1 MKITTFF
8 KIYYKHRIDKSH
20 IFKKIYIIVLLPINY
35 LLNLIFLEKKINLD
49 KESLQNK
56 DLFQKSLS
64 DLFENFNSDKG
75 DKFLNQ
81 YQKPIK
87 REKNLIDGHQY
98 NLFYEKFLN
107 KKKES
112 IIDIL
117 ELGTFKGNATAS
129 FFYFF
134 PNAVIDTGDL
144 YPDLFRYKSNR
155 INNFKIDTSSKKELH
170 EKLISKKKKYELII
184 EDAGHYF
191 KDQIISLFM
200 LFPKLKKG
208 GIFIIEELDFPDTR
222 DDMNI
227 LREKPTL
234 KNILNLVNERKDFI
248 SKYVDQSEKKYFL
261 ENFKSI
267 NIFKG
272 RFNEIAFIE
281 KK

>member
-1 MKITTFF
+1 MKIKTFF
-8 KIYYKHRIDKSH
+8 KIYYKHRIDKSN
-20 IFKKIYIIVLLPINY
+20 IFKKMYIIALLPINY
-35 LLNLIFLEKKINLD
+35 LLNLFFLEKKRNLD
-49 KESLQNK
+49 KEALHNK
-56 DLFQKSLS
+56 DLFDKNLS
-64 DLFENFNSDKG
+64 YLFEKFNSDKG

-87 REKNLIDGHQY
+87 KEKNLIDGHKY
-98 NLFYEKFLN
+98 NLFYEKILN
-107 KKKES
+107 LKKKN
-112 IIDIL
+112 INNIL

-144 YPDLFRYKSNR
+144 YPDLFRYNSNR
-155 INNFKIDTSSKKELH
+155 INNFKIDTSSKKEIN
-170 EKLISKKKKYELII
+170 EKLVSQKKKYELII

-208 GIFIIEELDFPDTR
+208 GIFVIEELDFPDTR
-222 DDMNI
+222 DDMNT
-227 LREKPTL
+227 LKEKPTL
-234 KNILNLVNERKDFI
+234 KDILNLIKEKKDFT
-248 SKYVDQSEKKYFL
+248 SNHVDQSEKKYFL

>member
-1 MKITTFF
+1 MRMKTFF
-8 KIYYKHRIDKSH
+8 KIYYKHRIDKSN

-35 LLNLIFLEKKINLD
+35 LLNLIFLEKRRNLD
-49 KESLQNK
+49 EEALQNR

-64 DLFENFNSDKG
+64 YLFENFNSDKG
-75 DKFLNQ
+75 DKFFNQ

-87 REKNLIDGHQY
+87 KEKNLIDGHQY

-107 KKKES
+107 SKKYNVNT
-112 IIDIL
+112 IL

-144 YPDLFRYKSNR
+144 YPDLLRYKSNR
-155 INNFKIDTSSKKELH
+155 INNFKIDTSSKKEIH
-170 EKLISKKKKYELII
+170 EKLISQKKNYELII
-184 EDAGHYF
+184 EDAGHYY

-200 LFPKLKKG
+200 LFPKLNKG

-227 LREKPTL
+227 LKEKPTL
-234 KNILNLVNERKDFI
+234 KDILKLVNENKEFTSDHI
-248 SKYVDQSEKKYFL
+248 DQSEKKYFL

>member
-1 MKITTFF
+1 MKIVTFF

-20 IFKKIYIIVLLPINY
+20 IFKKIYIIILLPINY
-35 LLNLIFLEKKINLD
+35 LLNLFFLEKKINLD
-49 KESLQNK
+49 NESLQNK
-56 DLFQKSLS
+56 YLFKKSLS
-64 DLFENFNSDKG
+64 YLFEHFNSDKG
-75 DKFLNQ
+75 DRFLNQ

-87 REKNLIDGHQY
+87 KEKNLIDGHLY

-112 IIDIL
+112 VFNIL

-134 PNAVIDTGDL
+134 PNAVIDTCDL
-144 YPDLFRYKSNR
+144 YPDLLRYKSNR
-155 INNFKIDTSSKKELH
+155 INNFKIDTSSKKEID
-170 EKLISKKKKYELII
+170 EKLISQKKKYELIV

-208 GIFIIEELDFPDTR
+208 GIFVIEELDFPDTR

-227 LREKPTL
+227 LKEKPTL
-234 KNILNLVNERKDFI
+234 KDILNSINKREDFT
-248 SKYVDQSEKKYFL
+248 SSYVGQSEKRYFL

>member
-1 MKITTFF
+1 MNT
-8 KIYYKHRIDKSH
+8 
-20 IFKKIYIIVLLPINY
+20 
-35 LLNLIFLEKKINLD
+35 
-49 KESLQNK
+49 
-56 DLFQKSLS
+56 
-64 DLFENFNSDKG
+64 
-75 DKFLNQ
+75 
-81 YQKPIK
+81 
-87 REKNLIDGHQY
+87 
-98 NLFYEKFLN
+98 
-107 KKKES
+107 
-112 IIDIL
+112 IL

-144 YPDLFRYKSNR
+144 YPDLLRYKSNR
-155 INNFKIDTSSKKELH
+155 INNFKIDTSSKKEIH
-170 EKLISKKKKYELII
+170 EKLISQKKNYELII
-184 EDAGHYF
+184 EDAGHYY

-200 LFPKLKKG
+200 LFPKLNKG

-227 LREKPTL
+227 LKEKPTL
-234 KNILNLVNERKDFI
+234 KDILKLVNENKEFTSDHI
-248 SKYVDQSEKKYFL
+248 DQSEKKYFL

>member
-8 KIYYKHRIDKSH
+8 KIYYKHRIDKSD
-20 IFKKIYIIVLLPINY
+20 IFKKIYIIILLPINY
-35 LLNLIFLEKKINLD
+35 FLNFLFLENRRNLD
-49 KESLQNK
+49 KEALQNNE
-56 DLFQKSLS
+56 LFQKSLS
-64 DLFENFNSDKG
+64 YLFENFNSDKG

-87 REKNLIDGHQY
+87 REKALIDGHKY

-112 IIDIL
+112 VIDIL

-144 YPDLFRYKSNR
+144 YPDLLRYKSNR
-155 INNFKIDTSSKKELH
+155 INNFKIDTSSKKEIH
-170 EKLISKKKKYELII
+170 EKLISQKKKYELII
-184 EDAGHYF
+184 EDAGHFF

-208 GIFIIEELDFPDTR
+208 GIYVIEELDFPDTR
-222 DDMNI
+222 EDMNI
-227 LREKPTL
+227 LKEKPTL
-234 KNILNLVNERKDFI
+234 KDILNLVNERKDFTSNYI
-248 SKYVDQSEKKYFL
+248 DQSEKEYFL
-261 ENFKSI
+261 ENLKSI

>member
-8 KIYYKHRIDKSH
+8 NIYYKHRIDKSK
-20 IFKKIYIIVLLPINY
+20 IFKKLYIIILLPINY
-35 LLNLIFLEKKINLD
+35 LLNLLFLEKRRNLD
-49 KESLQNK
+49 KEALHNK

-64 DLFENFNSDKG
+64 YLFQNFNSDKG
-75 DKFLNQ
+75 DKFFNQ

-87 REKNLIDGHQY
+87 KEKDLIDGHQY

-107 KKKES
+107 SKKEN
-112 IIDIL
+112 INNIL

-155 INNFKIDTSSKKELH
+155 INNFKIDTSSKKEINK
-170 EKLISKKKKYELII
+170 KLISQKKKYELII

-208 GIFIIEELDFPDTR
+208 GIFVIEELDFPDTR

-227 LREKPTL
+227 FKEKPTL
-234 KNILNLVNERKDFI
+234 KDILNLVNERKDFTSNHI
-248 SKYVDQSEKKYFL
+248 DQLEKEYFL
-261 ENFKSI
+261 KNFKSI
-267 NIFKG
+267 NILKG